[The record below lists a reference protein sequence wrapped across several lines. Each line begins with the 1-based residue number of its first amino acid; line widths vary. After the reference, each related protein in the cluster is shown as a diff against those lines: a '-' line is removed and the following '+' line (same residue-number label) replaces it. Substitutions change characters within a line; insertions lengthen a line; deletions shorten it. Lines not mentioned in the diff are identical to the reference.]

1 MTRLIDEQPVAEVIS
16 WPERPRH
23 NPTQAV
29 RLRESLVRYGVEQ
42 PITVVCRDEY
52 LQRLPRQANSVP
64 RRFSYVA
71 ISDYHWLEAARTLGL
86 SHVPVWV
93 RCMPPDSIAAF
104 VLRRHGYDDHLGP
117 LDEAR
122 LLDAALNAPGQTE
135 SQNAFARRLGWS
147 PTTVS
152 HRLALLRLLPDQ
164 QAALEDGRLSLAEA
178 RKLLTTPRSPKVSV
192 PQAFSSLASR

>member
-1 MTRLIDEQPVAEVIS
+1 M
-16 WPERPRH
+16 
-23 NPTQAV
+23 
-29 RLRESLVRYGVEQ
+29 EQ
-42 PITVVCRDEY
+42 PITVVSRDDY
-52 LQRLPRQANSVP
+52 LHRLPRQANSVP

-71 ISDYHWLEAARTLGL
+71 ISDYHWLEAARALGL

-104 VLRRHGYDDHLGP
+104 VLRRHEYDDHLGP

-122 LLDAALNAPGQTE
+122 LFSAALNAPGQTE

-147 PTTVS
+147 TTKAS

-164 QAALEDGRLSLAEA
+164 QAALADNRLSLAEA
-178 RKLLTTPRSPKVSV
+178 RNLLTTPRSPQASV
-192 PQAFSSLASR
+192 PRTFDPASE